1 MFILCVMA
9 TTSQKINSNTSNKSL
24 NRISSGD
31 HKRTQRGVPNV
42 LLLYLYKVLMVYA
55 NNK

>member
-1 MFILCVMA
+1 MFILCVVV
-9 TTSQKINSNTSNKSL
+9 TTSQKTNSNTSNKSL

-31 HKRTQRGVPNV
+31 YKRTRQGVPNV
-42 LLLYLYKVLMVYA
+42 LLSYLYEVLMVGA

>member
-1 MFILCVMA
+1 MFVLCVVA
-9 TTSQKINSNTSNKSL
+9 TTSQKTNSNTSNKSL

-31 HKRTQRGVPNV
+31 HKRTQQGVPNV
-42 LLLYLYKVLMVYA
+42 LLPYLYKVLMVGA